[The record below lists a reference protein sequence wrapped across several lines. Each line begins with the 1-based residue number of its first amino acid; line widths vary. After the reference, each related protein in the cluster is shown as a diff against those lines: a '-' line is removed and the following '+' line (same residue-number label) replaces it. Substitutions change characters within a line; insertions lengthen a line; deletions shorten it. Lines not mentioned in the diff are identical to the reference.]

1 MLMWGSMSKVAIGGR
16 NIAEPGNMLGQT
28 RTNQLSHFGSRFSA
42 GAAQRLVTILGRK
55 TMQLAITAIAVTAGL
70 VFSLAVALLVE
81 ELIFGQVFR
90 LFAQQTARLKA
101 GQRR

>member
-1 MLMWGSMSKVAIGGR
+1 
-16 NIAEPGNMLGQT
+16 
-28 RTNQLSHFGSRFSA
+28 
-42 GAAQRLVTILGRK
+42 
-55 TMQLAITAIAVTAGL
+55 MQLAITAIAVTAGM

-90 LFAQQTARLKA
+90 LFAQQTARVKA